1 MIDFSVEWRNIMAH
15 DLKYKRYDKALN
27 VLYDNLN
34 KIVEKSDLEHKKIY
48 MFGTSKIATMII
60 SFLQKENVSL
70 CGIIDNDKSRHGFII
85 ENLEVYSP
93 DILRNYDKDV
103 IVLIASSYQ
112 NEMIKQLQDMGYKYN
127 DNIIKVIDLQDLM
140 EDYSFVD
147 RNGYKEMSPEDIRTC
162 QLNLM
167 KYLKKVCDENGID
180 YYLTYGTLLG
190 AVRHKGF
197 IPWDDDVDVS
207 VDGKEIDRLA
217 ELINKSDRYQLITCK
232 NCDGYF
238 DQISLLID
246 KTTVVDFNQF
256 PLQTTTGISID
267 IFPIYG
273 LPDSPEEFKDYIEK
287 IKELEKK
294 KWNNLYNPVECK
306 KYTLEMDDFISSYK
320 FEDYQHTGFVLSP
333 YFTKDYLKRSVYGEK
348 KYLMFEDEEFCVPHD
363 YKNVLETIYGD
374 YMELP
379 PVNKR
384 GGHHYYKVYYEI

>member
-294 KWNNLYNPVECK
+294 KWNNLYGKLRKNWIK
-306 KYTLEMDDFISSYK
+306 NL
-320 FEDYQHTGFVLSP
+320 
-333 YFTKDYLKRSVYGEK
+333 RSE
-348 KYLMFEDEEFCVPHD
+348 
-363 YKNVLETIYGD
+363 
-374 YMELP
+374 
-379 PVNKR
+379 
-384 GGHHYYKVYYEI
+384 